1 MFLLSKIVAKAWFKS
16 LIGCLVVLFL
26 LITVGDII
34 NGYLRGWD
42 TSRVFTE
49 YVLKLPFLAAK
60 LLPICALLSTLF
72 SINSLKTHSELIALM
87 AGGYSAKRIYKLI
100 LVFSLTIAF
109 LQFINVGFLQPMA
122 NKVKNN
128 LSEKS
133 KANNSKYLA
142 RSKIGN
148 SGIIW
153 YKSQGYFS
161 SFAAYD
167 RKNQELKDF
176 SIYYL
181 SDKGL
186 IESIF
191 KAKSAKYDSEN
202 LWQLTGLEILQ
213 NLSDDKF
220 PQKRKEK
227 SLLISLDERPSDF
240 IQFESDIS
248 TLNIFKLYSFITRL
262 KKTGINFTDY
272 EIMFLEKLSNS
283 LICIIFALFPLAG
296 IFSPNRRNSSF
307 GKSIVLTLSFTIAF
321 WGIYSASVSLGS
333 SGRIPPIVAT
343 MAIPFLFS
351 LFIGN
356 TYFRNKKL

>member
-1 MFLLSKIVAKAWFKS
+1 
-16 LIGCLVVLFL
+16 
-26 LITVGDII
+26 
-34 NGYLRGWD
+34 
-42 TSRVFTE
+42 
-49 YVLKLPFLAAK
+49 
-60 LLPICALLSTLF
+60 
-72 SINSLKTHSELIALM
+72 
-87 AGGYSAKRIYKLI
+87 
-100 LVFSLTIAF
+100 
-109 LQFINVGFLQPMA
+109 MA
-122 NKVKNN
+122 NNVKNN

-227 SLLISLDERPSDF
+227 SLLISLDEKPSDF

-321 WGIYSASVSLGS
+321 WGIYSASISLGT
-333 SGRIPPIVAT
+333 SGRVPPLVAT

-356 TYFRNKKL
+356 TYFKNKKL